1 MKVVMYLL
9 RVTQVILSID
19 DELSNIKKA
28 ICKKIKIKE
37 DELLSYT
44 IFKESIDARKRPI
57 RFSYSV
63 DIEVKDETSVLK
75 RNKKDVS
82 VSPDMKFKYPV
93 MGKEVMDK
101 PVYVVGFGP
110 AGMFSSLLLAEMGY
124 KVVVFERGEAI
135 DERIQSVNEFWEK
148 GILNEK
154 SNVQFG
160 EGGAGSFSDGK
171 LTTRVKDLRS
181 RKVLEEFVEAG
192 ADPSILYEA
201 HPHVG
206 TDVLRTVV
214 KNIRK
219 KIISLGGEIHF
230 NSKVDDILIENGK
243 VQGIVCHGEIYETN
257 HVILAIG
264 HSARDTFEMIDK
276 RKISMVSK
284 SFAVGARIEH
294 KQSFID
300 KAQFKEYAGHP
311 RLGAAEYNFVH
322 QSSNGR
328 AVYTFCMCP
337 GGVVVPSTSLK
348 EHVVT
353 NGMSYQARNLTNAN
367 SAILV
372 QVNPCDFPDDSVLAG
387 VKFQEKLE
395 KDAYILGGKDYK
407 APAQLVEDFIN
418 DKSSTQL
425 KNVQP
430 SYALGVKLCN
440 LHDILPDEIYESMK
454 EGIVNF
460 GKKVHGFDS
469 NAVLTGVETRSS
481 SPVRLPRNENCVSE
495 NTIGLYPCGE
505 GAGFAGGIVSAA
517 IDGLKCATG
526 IIEQFGKGK

>member
-1 MKVVMYLL
+1 MHLL
-9 RVTQVILSID
+9 RVTQVCLSID
-19 DELSNIKKA
+19 EELSNLKKA

-37 DELLSYT
+37 DELLDYK

-57 RFSYSV
+57 KFSYSV
-63 DIEVKDETSVLK
+63 DIEVKNESLVLK

-82 VSPDMKFKYPV
+82 ISPDMKFVYPETV
-93 MGKEVMDK
+93 GSGVIHK
-101 PVYVVGFGP
+101 PVYVIGFGP
-110 AGMFSSLLLAEMGY
+110 AGMFASLLLAEMGY
-124 KVVVFERGEAI
+124 KVIVFERGETI
-135 DERIQSVNEFWEK
+135 DDRIKSVDEFWNFGK
-148 GILNEK
+148 LNER

-230 NSKVDDILIENGK
+230 NSKVDDLLIEHGVVKGISCNGK
-243 VQGIVCHGEIYETN
+243 IYETN
-257 HVILAIG
+257 HVIMAIG
-264 HSARDTFEMIDK
+264 HSARDTFEMIHQ
-276 RKISMVSK
+276 RNVSMVPK

-367 SAILV
+367 SAVLV
-372 QVNPCDFPDDSVLAG
+372 QVNPSDFPDDSVLAG

-395 KDAYILGGKDYK
+395 KDAYVLGGSNYR

-425 KNVQP
+425 KDVKP
-430 SYALGVKLCN
+430 SYTLGVKLCN
-440 LHDILPDEIYESMK
+440 LHEILPDEIYESMK
-454 EGIVNF
+454 EGIAAF
-460 GKKVHGFDS
+460 DAKMHGFAGND
-469 NAVLTGVETRSS
+469 AVLTGVETRSS

-526 IIEQFGKGK
+526 IIKQFRKGNE